1 MPWKTT
7 IVAILALL
15 ALALAPLA
23 ATLGISD
30 ETKPTGQVETMEGC
44 LGKGGEGTWLLTDA
58 AGAAHV
64 VVSDKVQLAD
74 HDGHKVKV
82 TGEWMGD
89 DDARHFHVTALE
101 HVAASCG

>member
-7 IVAILALL
+7 LAAILALV

-23 ATLGISD
+23 ATLGIPD
-30 ETKPTGQVETMEGC
+30 DTVAAGQVETMEGC
-44 LGKGGEGTWLLTDA
+44 LGKSGEGTWLLTDA
-58 AGAAHV
+58 AGTAHV

-82 TGEWMGD
+82 TGEWKGD
-89 DDARHFHVTALE
+89 AEARHFHVTALE